1 MTDCTR
7 FEASIVDF
15 LAESLAR
22 GEHADLA
29 AHAAACA
36 RCTATLRAYRHIES
50 AYQARAEL
58 EVRPEL
64 AARILAG
71 ARAEARPDRARKHL
85 RLVLVAA
92 GLALLFAP
100 PLYVLLRGT
109 TKVEHAAS
117 ALVADGDRLRDSGQ
131 LAEARAVYERAL
143 GQAPADL
150 RAEVLHRLAQVAEL
164 GGDLVGALRL
174 LDQVGELDRAYAGRE
189 AALLQRAALLARLQR
204 LDEALQAYAR
214 VRDEFP
220 GSAGKIEVRLREL
233 ANEQRQLEAL
243 GYGGGIDE
251 LQDLGYLGYG
261 Y

>member
-15 LAESLAR
+15 LEESLAP

-71 ARAEARPDRARKHL
+71 SRAEARPARSRK
-85 RLVLVAA
+85 RLVLLLVAA
-92 GLALLFAP
+92 GLALLFTPLAYDYMRAP
-100 PLYVLLRGT
+100 AQVERTAGALL
-109 TKVEHAAS
+109 
-117 ALVADGDRLRDSGQ
+117 ADGDRLRDSGQ
-131 LAEARAVYERAL
+131 LAEARATYERAMA
-143 GQAPADL
+143 QAPADL

-164 GGDLVGALRL
+164 GGDLPGALQL
-174 LDQVGELDRAYAGRE
+174 LEEVCEAHGDYDGRE
-189 AALLQRAALLARLQR
+189 SALLQRAALLARLQR
-204 LDEALQAYAR
+204 HDEALQAYAR

-220 GSAGKIEVRLREL
+220 GSAGEIERRVREL
-233 ANEQRQLEAL
+233 AGEVQPLEAL
-243 GYGGGIDE
+243 GYGGGIDD
-251 LQDLGYLGYG
+251 LQGLGYIGD
-261 Y
+261 

>member
-15 LAESLAR
+15 LEESLAPAAQA
-22 GEHADLA
+22 ELS

-71 ARAEARPDRARKHL
+71 ARAEARPVRSRK
-85 RLVLVAA
+85 RLVLLLVAA
-92 GLALLFAP
+92 GLALLFV
-100 PLYVLLRGT
+100 PLAYDFLRGPT
-109 TKVEHAAS
+109 AIDKAVN
-117 ALVADGDRLRDSGQ
+117 ALVADGDHLRDSGQ
-131 LAEARAVYERAL
+131 LAEARATYERAL
-143 GQAPADL
+143 SQAPADL
-150 RAEVLHRLAQVAEL
+150 RAEVLHRLAQLAEL
-164 GGDLVGALRL
+164 GGDLPGALQL
-174 LDQVGELDRAYAGRE
+174 LEQVCEADSDYAGRE
-189 AALLQRAALLARLQR
+189 SALLQRAALLARLQR
-204 LDEALQAYAR
+204 HDEALQAYAR

-220 GSAGKIEVRLREL
+220 GSAGEIERRVREL
-233 ANEQRQLEAL
+233 AGEQQSLRAL

-251 LQDLGYLGYG
+251 LQGLGYIGD
-261 Y
+261 